1 MFLRT
6 TLVLMALSIAHDVV
20 ADATKASRFVLAVTH
35 LIAAA
40 IVMPLIASRL
50 VD

>member
-1 MFLRT
+1 MFLCT
-6 TLVLMALSIAHDVV
+6 TLVLMALSIASGVV
-20 ADATKASRFVLAVTH
+20 ADATTASRIVLAVTH

-40 IVMPLIASRL
+40 IVMPSIASRL